1 MAGKFTDDLSAQF
14 VERFRA
20 GVSLEDACRDL
31 EMRPQTVKN
40 WLSRGR
46 KEPDGTYGPFAAAVD
61 EAREQ
66 AKAEEPPMDADELA
80 RVVSRAARK
89 GSVAA
94 MKLRDEMLERERL
107 READEAPVEK
117 DPLAFMDNVRDLRPA

>member
-1 MAGKFTDDLSAQF
+1 
-14 VERFRA
+14 
-20 GVSLEDACRDL
+20 
-31 EMRPQTVKN
+31 
-40 WLSRGR
+40 
-46 KEPDGTYGPFAAAVD
+46 
-61 EAREQ
+61 
-66 AKAEEPPMDADELA
+66 MDADELA